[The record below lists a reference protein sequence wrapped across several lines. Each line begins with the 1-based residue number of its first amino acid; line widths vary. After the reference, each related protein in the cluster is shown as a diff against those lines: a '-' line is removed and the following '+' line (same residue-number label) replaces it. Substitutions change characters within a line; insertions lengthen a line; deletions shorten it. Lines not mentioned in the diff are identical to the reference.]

1 MKLSATDKLSQSQ
14 NQSVESLAKLH
25 LLLGFITSEKS
36 FHQKA
41 VSKVEIKSIRAA
53 ILN

>member
-1 MKLSATDKLSQSQ
+1 MDNEVECCRQTQSQ

-25 LLLGFITSEKS
+25 LLLGFITSEKP

-41 VSKVEIKSIRAA
+41 LSKR
-53 ILN
+53 